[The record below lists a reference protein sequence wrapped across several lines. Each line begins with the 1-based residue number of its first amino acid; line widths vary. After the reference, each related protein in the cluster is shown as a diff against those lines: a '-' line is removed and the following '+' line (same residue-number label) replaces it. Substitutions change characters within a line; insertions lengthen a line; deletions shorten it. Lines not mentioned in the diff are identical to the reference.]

1 MGLPTH
7 KDYEVSKRQG
17 TGFSYMISF
26 EVDTEETTGL
36 Y

>member
-1 MGLPTH
+1 MGLLTH
-7 KDYEVSKRQG
+7 KNHEVSKRQG

-26 EVDTEETTGL
+26 EVDTEETTGI